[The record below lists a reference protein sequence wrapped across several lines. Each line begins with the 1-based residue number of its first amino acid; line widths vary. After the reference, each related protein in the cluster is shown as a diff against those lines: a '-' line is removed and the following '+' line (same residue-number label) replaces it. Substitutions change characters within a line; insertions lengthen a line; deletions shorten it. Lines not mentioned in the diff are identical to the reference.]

1 MSETDTERKARPAK
15 GQSRAEARPDRSY
28 SPIGDFRGKLS
39 VGGKDGEWMYRWFH
53 EASAQ
58 GQRIMNA
65 QLAGWD
71 LVDITK
77 EEGLQIGEQ
86 HVEKT
91 SLHGSLVRKPSGTE
105 GTWLYLMRM
114 PLWAYEEVAA
124 KKQLLVDEK
133 EEGLF
138 REYDEDLDDGM
149 YGKNKIGHG
158 LRKGRSSGL
167 SD

>member
-1 MSETDTERKARPAK
+1 
-15 GQSRAEARPDRSY
+15 
-28 SPIGDFRGKLS
+28 
-39 VGGKDGEWMYRWFH
+39 
-53 EASAQ
+53 
-58 GQRIMNA
+58 MNA